1 MKRIDGKTYP
11 TVTEDSILGFFGEYR
26 FLSNFHICEVVVDR
40 VVFNSSEAA
49 YMAQK
54 TLDSGV
60 VYELAALTDPKE
72 AKKLGS
78 EIKLRED
85 WEEYKSAAMLKVLI
99 AKFSQNKYLADKLLL
114 TGNRYLEETN
124 YWGDKYWGVHEGQG
138 KNMLGKLLMDVR
150 DNFL

>member
-26 FLSNFHICEVVVDR
+26 FLSNFHICEVVVDG

-54 TLDSGV
+54 TFDLV
-60 VYELAALTDPKE
+60 TILELAVMTDPKE
-72 AKKLGS
+72 AKRFGGLI
-78 EIKLRED
+78 ELRED
-85 WEEYKSAAMLKVLI
+85 WEEYKSAAMLKVLV
-99 AKFSQNKYLADKLLL
+99 AKFTQNKELANRLLL
-114 TGNRYLEETN
+114 TDNRYLEETN